1 MDHSKGAIW
10 LVDKGFQVDDLAQ
23 PLGVTINMPEFLGKN
38 EQMSPNAVFATQ
50 QIASERIH
58 VERAINKV
66 KNFHIFDKPIPLSI
80 MGTVNQMWTVCAL
93 LTLFQ
98 NPIISA

>member
-1 MDHSKGAIW
+1 MSIPAFVGK
-10 LVDKGFQVDDLAQ
+10 DD
-23 PLGVTINMPEFLGKN
+23 
-38 EQMSPNAVFATQ
+38 QMSPEDVFHTQ

-66 KNFHIFDKPIPLSI
+66 KNFHGFDGPIPLS
-80 MGTVNQMWTVCAL
+80 MFGSVNQMWTMCGL

>member
-1 MDHSKGAIW
+1 MW
-10 LVDKGFQVDDLAQ
+10 LADKGFQIADLSQ
-23 PLGVTINMPEFLGKN
+23 PLGCTVNISAFVGKDD
-38 EQMSPNAVFATQ
+38 QMSPEDVFHTQ

-66 KNFHIFDKPIPLSI
+66 KNFHVFHRPIPLS
-80 MGTVNQMWTVCAL
+80 MFGSDNQMWTLCGP
-93 LTLFQ
+93 LTLLQ